1 MVLVIGIGGEMRGC
15 GLLLLF
21 DVYLCVFG
29 ILLSDG
35 LFHFGVDS
43 TGGQGRFFLLILL
56 EMSGRMY

>member
-1 MVLVIGIGGEMRGC
+1 MVLVIGIGGEVRGC

-21 DVYLCVFG
+21 NVDLCVFG
-29 ILLSDG
+29 VLVGDG

-43 TGGQGRFFLLILL
+43 AGGQRWFFLLILL